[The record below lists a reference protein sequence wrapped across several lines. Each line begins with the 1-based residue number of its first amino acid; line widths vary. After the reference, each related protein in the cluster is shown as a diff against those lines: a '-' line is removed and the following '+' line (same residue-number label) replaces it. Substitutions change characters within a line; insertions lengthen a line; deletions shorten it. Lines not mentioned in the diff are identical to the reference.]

1 MEFFKLLS
9 CVLIINGYNSHFEM
23 SGLVSEALGK
33 LKFSILVQEFV
44 SLGLFIPIFFY
55 GRFFVNF
62 FDLNA
67 SHEFRRE
74 FKKYFDKKRGLNG
87 GVRHLL
93 EIFQD
98 DD

>member
-1 MEFFKLLS
+1 
-9 CVLIINGYNSHFEM
+9 
-23 SGLVSEALGK
+23 
-33 LKFSILVQEFV
+33 
-44 SLGLFIPIFFY
+44 
-55 GRFFVNF
+55 
-62 FDLNA
+62 LNA